1 MLSCDVCFVQ
11 VQDFGFTMLHRMQQ
25 SRPVPREEPEIILP
39 ASSFISNAASSH
51 TTAQT
56 TTATNEGNL
65 TMKLLKMK
73 RDKERQMAAR
83 RDAALEAMNEMA
95 EKKAEEA
102 EAKRQ
107 EIARRKAESSQRR
120 RRAAQEKKAL
130 ESAAR
135 KEAAAARK
143 AALQEEKEA
152 RALEAMAAKAEA
164 ALKRKEDQE
173 ANRAMAALKR
183 KEDQEAKKIQQEE
196 AKRLRAEQR
205 KQAGPSGH
213 VPKKLKRVNM
223 FDEFR

>member
-1 MLSCDVCFVQ
+1 
-11 VQDFGFTMLHRMQQ
+11 MLHRMQQ
-25 SRPVPREEPEIILP
+25 SRHVPREEPEIILP
-39 ASSFISNAASSH
+39 DSSFISNAASSH
-51 TTAQT
+51 TAAQT
-56 TTATNEGNL
+56 TTATNEGNQ

-83 RDAALEAMNEMA
+83 RDAALAAMNEMA

-135 KEAAAARK
+135 KEAATARK

-152 RALEAMAAKAEA
+152 RALEAMVAKAEV
-164 ALKRKEDQE
+164 
-173 ANRAMAALKR
+173 ALKR
-183 KEDQEAKKIQQEE
+183 KEDQEAKTIQQEE